1 MEDLIEYIRLLLCAD
16 SDLAILLSRIGQG
29 IAVFLI
35 TSLLFVGWVSLWNKV
50 WWKNNLRL
58 IVGWGGVMMALLC
71 AATGMVKDVSQN
83 LQKDENAKLLCD
95 AIQDKVDREITWANV
110 WGLAQHSTNGKELF
124 KSLCRLIDEKRLR
137 NGFFL
142 EANLDQ
148 VLPQPD
154 VEKCLDELLANSK
167 LAQHFQQ
174 KFETDRQQI
183 VDEVTAVIAKSQREK
198 NLDSIEKGCHLNPW
212 RCLLPLGVT
221 FMILFARLA
230 VRDIKE

>member
-1 MEDLIEYIRLLLCAD
+1 
-16 SDLAILLSRIGQG
+16 
-29 IAVFLI
+29 
-35 TSLLFVGWVSLWNKV
+35 
-50 WWKNNLRL
+50 
-58 IVGWGGVMMALLC
+58 MALLC

-83 LQKDENAKLLCD
+83 LLKDENAKLLCG
-95 AIQDKVDREITWANV
+95 AIQGRVDRETTYTNILNRAR
-110 WGLAQHSTNGKELF
+110 HSTNGKELF
-124 KSLCRLIDEKRLR
+124 KSLCRSIYEERLR

-142 EANLDQ
+142 EADLDQ
-148 VLPQPD
+148 VPPQPG

-198 NLDSIEKGCHLNPW
+198 NLDSIGKGCHLNPW

-221 FMILFARLA
+221 FMILSFRWA
-230 VRDIKE
+230 VRDIKEY